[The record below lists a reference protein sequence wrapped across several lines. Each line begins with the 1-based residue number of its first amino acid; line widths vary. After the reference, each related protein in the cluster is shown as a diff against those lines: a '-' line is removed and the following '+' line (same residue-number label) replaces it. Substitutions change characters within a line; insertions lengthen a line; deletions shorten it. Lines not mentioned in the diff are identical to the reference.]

1 MESVLSPVALI
12 EQLEQLSPA
21 DLESEIQETEDRL
34 LMMRRLL
41 AIIKGEPLA
50 EPKVR
55 KPRQPRPPAA
65 QVGTEEPD
73 PSTVTPQER
82 VAAFLFASGPATF
95 QEILRAAGLMPKD
108 LSPLLKAM
116 PRVKQADDKRYYIT
130 GPSPS

>member
-55 KPRQPRPPAA
+55 KPRQPRAA
-65 QVGTEEPD
+65 VVAQDAVAKDTAEL
-73 PSTVTPQER
+73 TPEER
-82 VAAFLFASGPATF
+82 VAAFLVASGPATY
-95 QEILRAAGLMPKD
+95 QELLRGAGLMPKD
-108 LSPLLKAM
+108 LSPVLKSM
-116 PRVKQADDKRYYIT
+116 SQVKQLTDKRYMIFGT
-130 GPSPS
+130 